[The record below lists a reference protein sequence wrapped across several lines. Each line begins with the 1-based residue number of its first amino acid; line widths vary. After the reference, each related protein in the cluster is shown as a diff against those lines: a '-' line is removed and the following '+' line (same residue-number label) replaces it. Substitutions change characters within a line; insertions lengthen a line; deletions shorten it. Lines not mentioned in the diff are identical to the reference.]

1 MSDGVLQ
8 ADLLI
13 QGVSLLIFLIA
24 WKAQA
29 CVLRLADQSN
39 SLCITFPSTWHNI
52 VASLKLSLKLRTELK
67 WWRN

>member
-8 ADLLI
+8 AHPLI

-29 CVLRLADQSN
+29 RVLRLADRST
-39 SLCITFPSTWHNI
+39 SLCITFLSTWHNK
-52 VASLKLSLKLRTELK
+52 VASLKYKTVFEIMC
-67 WWRN
+67 

>member
-8 ADLLI
+8 AHPLI

-39 SLCITFPSTWHNI
+39 SLCTTFPSIWHNI
-52 VASLKLSLKLRTELK
+52 VPSLKHKTIFEIMR
-67 WWRN
+67 

>member
-8 ADLLI
+8 AHPLI

-24 WKAQA
+24 WRAQA
-29 CVLRLADQSN
+29 CVLRLADQFN

-52 VASLKLSLKLRTELK
+52 FASLKYKTTFEIM
-67 WWRN
+67 N